1 MTKIIV
7 NGVDGNFGSQ
17 VAKFIQNLLP
27 KEALLFTAPQK
38 EALKPYQD
46 LGIATAVANFNS
58 QENLIN
64 VFANAD
70 KVLLIS
76 MPFVGE
82 KRRRAHQNAVEACVK
97 ANVRQIVY
105 TSVLS
110 ASHPLNPSVENTDHS
125 FTEAIIQNTPLD
137 YIFLRNSLF
146 AEAFISDYLRAAEA
160 KEETISKN
168 MGDGRVW
175 FISRRD
181 AAFAASC
188 ALANDLLH
196 REVLNINGLEPLSYQ
211 NFLDTANAAT
221 GNRITYTKLSDDEL
235 YAYFDSIGVPRNTDG
250 DFSKSPIQAT
260 SEGMVSFG
268 TTVTEG
274 FLDVPV
280 SDFVKLTGRQPLS
293 LAAMFEKQD
302 DYLLGERHTVED
314 DDK

>member
-1 MTKIIV
+1 MVKIVV

-17 VAKFIQNLLP
+17 VAKNIQNLLP
-27 KEALLFTAPQK
+27 KEALLFTAPRE
-38 EALKPYQD
+38 EALKPYQEQ
-46 LGIATAVANFNS
+46 GIATAVADFNS
-58 QENLIN
+58 QDNLVK
-64 VFANAD
+64 VFDNAD

-82 KRRRAHQNAVEACVK
+82 NRRKAHQNAVEACVK

-110 ASHPLNPSVENTDHS
+110 ASHPFNPSIENIDHS
-125 FTEAIIQNTPLD
+125 FTEAIIQNSPLD

-146 AEAFISDYLRAAEA
+146 AEAFISDYLRAVDANEA
-160 KEETISKN
+160 TISKN

-181 AAFAASC
+181 AALAASC
-188 ALANDLLH
+188 ALSNDLLH
-196 REVLNINGLEPLSYQ
+196 RAVLNINGIEPVSYQ
-211 NFLDTANAAT
+211 KFLDIANVAT
-221 GNRITYTKLSDDEL
+221 GNNISYTKLTDEEL
-235 YAYFDSIGVPRNTDG
+235 YAYFDSIGVPRDTNG

-268 TTVTEG
+268 TTVTDG

-280 SDFVKLTGRQPLS
+280 SDFVKLTARRPIS
-293 LAAMFEKQD
+293 VAEMFENVN
-302 DYLLGERHTVED
+302 DYLLGERHASE
-314 DDK
+314 

>member
-1 MTKIIV
+1 MVKIVV

-17 VAKFIQNLLP
+17 VAKCVQELLP
-27 KEALLFTAPQK
+27 KEALLFTAPRE
-38 EALKPYQD
+38 EALKSYQER
-46 LGIATAVANFNS
+46 GISTVVADFNS
-58 QENLIN
+58 QENLVK
-64 VFANAD
+64 VFENAD

-82 KRRRAHQNAVEACVK
+82 NRRKAHQNVVEACVK
-97 ANVRQIVY
+97 ANVKQIIY

-110 ASHPLNPSVENTDHS
+110 ASHPFNPSIENIDHS
-125 FTEAIIQNTPLD
+125 YTEAIIQNSPLD

-146 AEAFISDYLRAAEA
+146 AEAFISDYLRAVNA
-160 KEETISKN
+160 KETTISKN

-196 REVLNINGLEPLSYQ
+196 REILNINGLEPLSYQ
-211 NFLDTANAAT
+211 DFLDIANEAT
-221 GNRITYTKLSDDEL
+221 GNSITYTKLTDDEL
-235 YAYFDSIGVPRNTDG
+235 YAYFDSIGVPRDTNG

-268 TTVTEG
+268 TTVTQG

-280 SDFVKLTGRQPLS
+280 SDFVKLTARKPFS
-293 LAAMFEKQD
+293 LAEMFENVNN
-302 DYLLGERHTVED
+302 YLLGDRHTVE
-314 DDK
+314 

>member
-1 MTKIIV
+1 MAKIVV

-17 VAKFIQNLLP
+17 VAAFVQDLLP
-27 KEALLFTAPQK
+27 KEDLLFTAPAE
-38 EALKPYQD
+38 EALKAYQD
-46 LGIATAVANFNS
+46 AGIATAVLNFNT
-58 QENLIN
+58 QDNLVK
-64 VFANAD
+64 VFENAD

-82 KRRRAHQNAVEACVK
+82 RRRKAHQNVVEACVK
-97 ANVRQIVY
+97 ANVRQVIY

-110 ASHPLNPSVENTDHS
+110 AAHPFNPSIENRDHA

-137 YIFLRNSLF
+137 YIFLRHSLF

-160 KEETISKN
+160 KEAAISKN

-196 REVLNINGLEPLSYQ
+196 RAVLNINGLEPISYQ
-211 NFLDTANAAT
+211 KFLDIANAAT
-221 GNRITYTKLSDDEL
+221 GNTITYTKLTDDEL
-235 YAYFDSIGVPRNTDG
+235 YAYFDSIGVPRDTDG

-268 TTVTEG
+268 TAVTEG
-274 FLDVPV
+274 FLDVAV

-293 LAAMFEKQD
+293 LGQMFENAD
-302 DYLLGERHTVED
+302 DYLLGERHTAEGD
-314 DDK
+314 F